1 VLGEGDRLAERL
13 LERRLVALAGELDAA
28 AVNRAVAELAL
39 LDATGDDPVRVQL
52 SGVRAELDA
61 VLTLV
66 DALDLVGA
74 PVHVTGL
81 GTLSGA
87 AVALLA
93 VGDVRIAAPH
103 STVRLSE
110 PRSPQ
115 APAGRGVETA
125 AAVHARDLRHLQE
138 RLAEACG
145 QPVDR
150 VAADMRAGRLLTA
163 AEAVAY
169 GLADATRPPG

>member
-1 VLGEGDRLAERL
+1 
-13 LERRLVALAGELDAA
+13 
-28 AVNRAVAELAL
+28 VAELAL

-52 SGVRAELDA
+52 SGVQADLDA
-61 VLTLV
+61 VLTVV

-81 GTLSGA
+81 GALSGA
-87 AVALLA
+87 PVALLA
-93 VGDVRIAAPH
+93 VGDVRVVAPH
-103 STVRLSE
+103 ATVRLSE
-110 PRSPQ
+110 PRSPR
-115 APAGRGVETA
+115 ALSGREVEA
-125 AAVHARDLRHLQE
+125 AAAAHARDLRRLQE
-138 RLAEACG
+138 LLAEACG

-150 VAADMRAGRLLTA
+150 VSADMRAGRLLTA